1 MRFNIRLKRAIHAT
15 LSISIAIGLVIAITY
30 LGISMHDEVFEKPR
44 QQIQELTELSSAL
57 SVRQRQ
63 IASTDATL
71 DATDLDMLRRDFL
84 SDETGAASAFAKVQ
98 SRVRALALSHG
109 AVLTSS
115 REVRRPAPQ
124 NAAGQSDQRVAIS
137 VSLQAKT
144 AALLRFLVSL
154 ENAQPLLLVTHA
166 RLSSQQAGLPGS
178 GADMDRMSADLTIVA
193 FVLSD
198 AADRR
203 GDAS

>member
-1 MRFNIRLKRAIHAT
+1 MRFNIRLKCAIHAT
-15 LSISIAIGLVIAITY
+15 VALAITASLVISITY
-30 LGISMHDEVFEKPR
+30 LGMFTHDEIFEIPR
-44 QQIQELTELSSAL
+44 RKIRELTELSSAL

-63 IASTDATL
+63 FAGTDATL
-71 DATDLDMLRRDFL
+71 NATDLDVLRRDFL
-84 SDETGAASAFAKVQ
+84 PDKTGAASAFVKVQ

-115 REVRRPAPQ
+115 REVRPPTPQ

-178 GADMDRMSADLTIVA
+178 GAGIDRMSADLTIVA
-193 FVLSD
+193 FVLSGATAQRD
-198 AADRR
+198 
-203 GDAS
+203 DAS